1 MLPNIYRRVNIY
13 PSEIIQKLAEE
24 GTLLNSFSEATI
36 REWYLDPFGIVLIP
50 NPDKDITKKEN
61 CKPISL
67 MNTDTKIINK
77 Y

>member
-36 REWYLDPFGIVLIP
+36 NIIP
-50 NPDKDITKKEN
+50 KSEKDITKIEN
-61 CKPISL
+61 YKSTSL
-67 MNTDTKIINK
+67 INIDAK
-77 Y
+77 TLNKTQAN